1 MRKCLSEKLS
11 SEKMSWHGHEVVK
24 LFVVVVV
31 IGHGYGD
38 ISTHTQTP
46 LDTNNLADNILYTIL
61 IVLIT

>member
-1 MRKCLSEKLS
+1 
-11 SEKMSWHGHEVVK
+11 MSWHGHEVVK

-61 IVLIT
+61 ILLIT